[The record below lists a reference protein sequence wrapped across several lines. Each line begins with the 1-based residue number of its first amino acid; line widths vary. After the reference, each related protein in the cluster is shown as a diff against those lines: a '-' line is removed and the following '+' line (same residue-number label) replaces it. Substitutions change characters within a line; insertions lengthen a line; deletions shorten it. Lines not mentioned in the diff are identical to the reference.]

1 MPWQVPGTSL
11 VLFCVFQ
18 INIASGILLSIV
30 AIQTVAFGILTD
42 PMFLLRNLA
51 LCGAVLLVA
60 AEDWVEDKST
70 FAGRLEA
77 NWADAWF
84 ISWLFSTF
92 RRHYL
97 ELL

>member
-1 MPWQVPGTSL
+1 M
-11 VLFCVFQ
+11 
-18 INIASGILLSIV
+18 

-70 FAGRLEA
+70 FAGHLEV
-77 NWADAWF
+77 NLADARF
-84 ISWLFSTF
+84 ISWLFSPF
-92 RRHYL
+92 KRLNL
-97 ELL
+97 EVL